1 VSDRRTLTLTA
12 ASVTVVA
19 NMIGTGVFTTTGLM
33 ADKGAQSGDIFL
45 GWLIGGLIALCG
57 ALCYGEVGANL
68 PHSGGEYYYLSRL
81 LHPAVGFMSGAVSLV
96 VGFAAP
102 IAASAIA
109 LNLYLATIVPKWPV
123 AIMAALT
130 VIIMS
135 LLHGLDLHLGSRFQT
150 AITFIKVALIAIF
163 IAGVFLA
170 APGAS
175 PTLFEAKPNFVFSSS
190 FAVVLIYVAFAYAGW
205 NAAAYIGTELRSPE
219 RTLPRSLLIGTTLV
233 TLLYVLLNVS
243 YLMVVSTE
251 ELAGV
256 EQVGYLV
263 AMRLWGEAAAEI
275 VSMLIALTL
284 LCPISA
290 MLMVGPR
297 IAEAMARDGFLPQA
311 LSRLNRRRVPSRAV
325 ALQAGLAAIIALA
338 SSFGELL
345 IYIGFTLNIFAALTV
360 MSLFRLRREG
370 RAHFK
375 VCIGY
380 PLTPLVFLAFT
391 LWMTIWSIREEP
403 QASLAGLATLVVGY
417 VLYLFRARQARLVE
431 EGTPGSDSLER
442 L

>member
-1 VSDRRTLTLTA
+1 MSNRRTLSLTA

-33 ADKGAQSGDIFL
+33 AQMGATSGDILL
-45 GWLIGGLIALCG
+45 GWLIGGVIALCG

-109 LNLYLATIVPKWPV
+109 LNLYVETVIPRWPV
-123 AIMAALT
+123 SIMAALT
-130 VIIMS
+130 VIVMS
-135 LLHGLDLHLGSRFQT
+135 LLHGLDLHLGSKFQT
-150 AITFIKVALIAIF
+150 AITFVKVALIVVF
-163 IAGVFLA
+163 IVGVLVA
-170 APGAS
+170 APGVPSAHFQVQGGF
-175 PTLFEAKPNFVFSSS
+175 LLSSR
-190 FAVVLIYVAFAYAGW
+190 FAVVLVFVAFAYAGW
-205 NAAAYIGTELRSPE
+205 NAAAYIGTELKDPK
-219 RTLPRSLLIGTTLV
+219 RTLPGSLLIGTTVV
-233 TLLYVLLNVS
+233 TLLYLLLNLA
-243 YLMVVSTE
+243 YLVVVPAK

-263 AMRLWGEAAAEI
+263 AMKLWGLEAAEI

-297 IAEAMARDGFLPQA
+297 IAEAMARDGFLPA
-311 LSRLNRRRVPSRAV
+311 SLSRLNSRHVPSRAV
-325 ALQAGLAAIIALA
+325 ALQAALAAIIALT
-338 SSFGELL
+338 STLGGLL

-360 MSLFRLRREG
+360 ISLFVLRREN
-370 RAHFK
+370 RAHVK
-375 VCIGY
+375 VCVGY
-380 PLTPLVFLAFT
+380 PFTPIIFLAFT
-391 LWMTIWSIREEP
+391 VWMTFWSIHEEP
-403 QASLAGLATLVVGY
+403 FATRAGLATLAVGL
-417 VLYLFRARQARLVE
+417 VLYLFRARQAKIVE
-431 EGTPGSDSLER
+431 ESAGG
-442 L
+442 